1 MKYVLDVR
9 KALGDRSD
17 RPTFIETFP
26 RRGYQFV
33 APVSETSDTSGS
45 LPAAA
50 VTMVGRDAQH
60 ARLEACFDDARR
72 GQRRLVLVTGEAGGG
87 EEAPLAT
94 VFPPAAAL
102 GRGGLA
108 PGDRV
113 AGF

>member
-50 VTMVGRDAQH
+50 VTMGGGDAQH
-60 ARLEACFDDARR
+60 ARLEACFDNARR
-72 GQRRLVLVTGEAGGG
+72 GQRRLVLVTDETGGG
-87 EEAPLAT
+87 KAT
-94 VFPPAAAL
+94 LFGADLSL
-102 GRGGLA
+102 GRGRVHGGLGSKA
-108 PGDRV
+108 VG
-113 AGF
+113 

>member
-1 MKYVLDVR
+1 MKYGVEVR

-33 APVSETSDTSGS
+33 APVSEASDTSGS

-87 EEAPLAT
+87 ETTLVRPVLGSGAPPAPVRVAPLAC
-94 VFPPAAAL
+94 
-102 GRGGLA
+102 
-108 PGDRV
+108 
-113 AGF
+113 

>member
-72 GQRRLVLVTGEAGGG
+72 GQRRLVLVTGEAGRG
-87 EEAPLAT
+87 ET
-94 VFPPAAAL
+94 PPVAARL
-102 GRGGLA
+102 PRGLA
-108 PGDRV
+108 PG
-113 AGF
+113 